1 MNKVKYWGKHYLE
14 NISIIFIV
22 AILLMFFIATG
33 AVEVSGGMSDLILES
48 LGLLPYYL
56 CFAASFSVL
65 MVGVGYF
72 QSYFPVLVS
81 MNVTRKSVI
90 NGIMV
95 CLLCVILTVLLISA
109 MIWYFIPINDTK
121 LNIQMLMLF
130 GGIQFIAASFSLL
143 GGYVI
148 ARWKKIGTIVMVCMS
163 LLVGGSVGASVSIFG
178 DVGIVE
184 LFTDLVEK
192 FQFTWVL
199 VLGMVVYLIVGIFI
213 RLSTSKLEIRI

>member
-148 ARWKKIGTIVMVCMS
+148 ARWKKIGTIVMVCMG

>member
-14 NISIIFIV
+14 NLSIIFIV

-95 CLLCVILTVLLISA
+95 CLLCQFSS
-109 MIWYFIPINDTK
+109 IW
-121 LNIQMLMLF
+121 Q
-130 GGIQFIAASFSLL
+130 
-143 GGYVI
+143 
-148 ARWKKIGTIVMVCMS
+148 
-163 LLVGGSVGASVSIFG
+163 
-178 DVGIVE
+178 
-184 LFTDLVEK
+184 
-192 FQFTWVL
+192 
-199 VLGMVVYLIVGIFI
+199 
-213 RLSTSKLEIRI
+213 

>member
-1 MNKVKYWGKHYLE
+1 MNQVKYWGKHYLE
-14 NISIIFIV
+14 NLSIIFMV
-22 AILLMFFIATG
+22 AVFLMLFLAVG
-33 AVEVSGGMSDLILES
+33 EVEVSEGINYLILES

-95 CLLCVILTVLLISA
+95 CLLCVIITILLISA
-109 MIWYFIPINDTK
+109 VIWRFVPINGIE
-121 LNIQMLMLF
+121 LNMQVLMLF
-130 GGIQFIAASFSLL
+130 GGIQFLAASFSLFC
-143 GGYVI
+143 GYVI
-148 ARWKKIGTIVMVCMS
+148 ARWKKIGTIVIICVS

-178 DVGIVE
+178 NVGMVE
-184 LFTDLVEK
+184 LLMDLVQK
-192 FQFTWVL
+192 FQFTWIL
-199 VLGMVVYLIVGIFI
+199 VLGIVVYIMVGIFI
-213 RLSTSKLEIRI
+213 RISTSKLEIRI

>member
-56 CFAASFSVL
+56 CSAASFSVL

-109 MIWYFIPINDTK
+109 MIWYFIPINATK

>member
-1 MNKVKYWGKHYLE
+1 
-14 NISIIFIV
+14 
-22 AILLMFFIATG
+22 
-33 AVEVSGGMSDLILES
+33 
-48 LGLLPYYL
+48 
-56 CFAASFSVL
+56 
-65 MVGVGYF
+65 
-72 QSYFPVLVS
+72 
-81 MNVTRKSVI
+81 
-90 NGIMV
+90 
-95 CLLCVILTVLLISA
+95 
-109 MIWYFIPINDTK
+109 
-121 LNIQMLMLF
+121 MLMLF

-148 ARWKKIGTIVMVCMS
+148 ARWKKIGTIVMVCMG

-199 VLGMVVYLIVGIFI
+199 VFGMVVYLIVGIFI